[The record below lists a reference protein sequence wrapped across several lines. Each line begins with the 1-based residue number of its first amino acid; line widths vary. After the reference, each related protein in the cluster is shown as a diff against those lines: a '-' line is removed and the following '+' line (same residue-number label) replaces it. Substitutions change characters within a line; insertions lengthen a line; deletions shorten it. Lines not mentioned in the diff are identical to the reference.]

1 MMVNKNRPHV
11 LVLPEDDADRQL
23 ANGFH
28 LEVGSIRQMQVL
40 QVAGGWRNVLARFKS
55 NHESDLRRYS
65 HRYMVLLIDF
75 DNQEDRLNIARNA
88 IPDDLK
94 DRVFVL
100 GAQGEPEDLR
110 RAGLGSPETIGKA
123 LARDCRE
130 ETNET
135 WGHDLLKHNANE
147 LDRLREQIGQI
158 LFQSS

>member
-1 MMVNKNRPHV
+1 M
-11 LVLPEDDADRQL
+11 PEDEADRQL

-28 LEVGSIRQMQVL
+28 LEVASIRQMQVL

-55 NHESDLRRYS
+55 DHESDMRRYP

-75 DNQEDRLNIARNA
+75 DNREDRLDIAKNA

-100 GAQGEPEDLR
+100 GAQDEPEDLQ
-110 RAGLGSPETIGKA
+110 RAGLGSLETIGSA
-123 LARDCRE
+123 LAKDCRE
-130 ETNET
+130 ETDKT

-147 LDRLREQIGQI
+147 LDRLREGIRPI
-158 LFQSS
+158 LFQPFGG